1 MLVLAMLVVR
11 FLYFEVAIQTRR
23 GGRGGKSL
31 LVDLTFA
38 LIFYTNVL
46 VLWYIDYW
54 VFLLYCFRPCFHLMS
69 LVIGSVA

>member
-1 MLVLAMLVVR
+1 
-11 FLYFEVAIQTRR
+11 
-23 GGRGGKSL
+23 

-54 VFLLYCFRPCFHLMS
+54 VFLLYCFL
-69 LVIGSVA
+69 SVLPFDVTSDRECGIIL

>member
-11 FLYFEVAIQTRR
+11 FLYVEVTIQTRR

-31 LVDLTFA
+31 LLDLTFA

-46 VLWYIDYW
+46 VLWYIDY
-54 VFLLYCFRPCFHLMS
+54 
-69 LVIGSVA
+69 